1 MFYCMAALCFMCA
14 HWEIIADNLSN
25 SIFSWGCSSQIDSTG
40 QELFTADAFAHG
52 GRRFIV
58 LSDEKLSALLELERV
73 TGVSLGEKNDR
84 HDAITVLYIDANDG
98 NHGFLRTP

>member
-1 MFYCMAALCFMCA
+1 MFYCMAALCLMCA

-25 SIFSWGCSSQIDSTG
+25 SIFSWGCPSQIDSTG
-40 QELFTADAFAHG
+40 WELFTAFTHG

-73 TGVSLGEKNDR
+73 TGVSLGEKK
-84 HDAITVLYIDANDG
+84 
-98 NHGFLRTP
+98 